1 MLSRQLGR
9 GGAAKSSPV
18 REFMWQL
25 SRSCDVRKATMQFR
39 LSECEKVIWKC
50 RECREWIRGGKPSC
64 LSEVQWH
71 KIGYKTA
78 SCCPKVCMPRCENVI
93 NTLVEQAA
101 GMGSVAAFE
110 RLSKLV
116 GIADYCDLECGGI
129 SKEILQ

>member
-1 MLSRQLGR
+1 
-9 GGAAKSSPV
+9 
-18 REFMWQL
+18 
-25 SRSCDVRKATMQFR
+25 
-39 LSECEKVIWKC
+39 
-50 RECREWIRGGKPSC
+50 
-64 LSEVQWH
+64 
-71 KIGYKTA
+71 
-78 SCCPKVCMPRCENVI
+78 MPRCENVI